1 MKKVENKA
9 ECDQNNKYTIH
20 CTNPNCKFDL
30 GLVKIID
37 AVFQISMNG
46 GYVQFDGESKLNIEC
61 PDCHEE
67 TVVVE

>member
-9 ECDQNNKYTIH
+9 ECDPNNKYTIH
-20 CTNPNCKFDL
+20 CTNPNCK
-30 GLVKIID
+30 
-37 AVFQISMNG
+37 
-46 GYVQFDGESKLNIEC
+46 FDGESKLNIEC